1 MSNSRTMNGGRAKTL
16 AVTGLMIAIA
26 IIMAFT
32 PLGTIPLPVVSVT
45 IGILPAI
52 ITVMVLGFL
61 PGLTVAAVVGL
72 CSMIRAY
79 VMPTGIL
86 FPFIQNPLVSVLPRM
101 LIAVT
106 VFLMFK
112 ALISTKLPR
121 SAAVG
126 IAAATGSVTNTA
138 AFLGAL
144 WIIYAAPLHE
154 AIMANPDIP
163 HVTVWAFLLG
173 IITSNAILE
182 VIANTIIATLV
193 VTALSK
199 ARLSKY

>member
-1 MSNSRTMNGGRAKTL
+1 
-16 AVTGLMIAIA
+16 MIAIA

-45 IGILPAI
+45 IAILPAI
-52 ITVMVLGFL
+52 ITVMVQGFL
-61 PGLTVAAVVGL
+61 PGLTVAAAVGL

-79 VMPTGIL
+79 IMPTGIL

-101 LIAVT
+101 FIAVT
-106 VFLMFK
+106 VFLVFK
-112 ALISTKLPR
+112 ALINTRLPR
-121 SAAVG
+121 SAAIG
-126 IAAATGSVTNTA
+126 IAAATGSVTNTVG
-138 AFLGAL
+138 FLGML

-154 AIMANPDIP
+154 AIMANPDIQ
-163 HVTVWAFLLG
+163 HVTVWAFLLS
-173 IITSNAILE
+173 IVTSNAILE